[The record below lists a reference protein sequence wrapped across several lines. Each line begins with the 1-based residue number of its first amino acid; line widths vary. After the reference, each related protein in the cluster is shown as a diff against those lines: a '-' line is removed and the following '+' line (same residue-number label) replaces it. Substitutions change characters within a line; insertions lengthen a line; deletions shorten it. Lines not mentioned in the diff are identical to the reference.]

1 MNDLPTINKKQTL
14 VRNRIN
20 ELSAEIIKAIDGVC
34 EQNNFEITYVEI
46 NAALLQVLKSNNNYE
61 IKELIAEE

>member
-14 VRNRIN
+14 IRNRIN
-20 ELSAEIIKAIDGVC
+20 ELSAEIIKAIDSVC

-61 IKELIAEE
+61 IKELVAEE